1 MSNPIYIAVIC
12 EGKTE
17 QIFVE
22 KIIAPY
28 LASRNIYITAF
39 QITKPG
45 QKGGD
50 VKFTRLC
57 NDLKNTFHQSHWKLI
72 TTFFDFYGLKGEWP
86 GYSNAL
92 AQQTPHDKSTAL
104 VTEVQDK
111 VETIFPNLHT
121 RNHFLPYFA
130 MHETEAL
137 YFSCPQT
144 MADQLSASQ
153 TEIESILTDC
163 SEPEAINHQRE
174 TSPSHRIGTL
184 IGKKFTKKTTTGI
197 AIAEAIGLQ
206 KMRDHCPIFNNWI
219 THMAETPHMGIN
231 QS

>member
-17 QIFVE
+17 QVFVE

-28 LASRNIYITAF
+28 LRSKNIFISAF
-39 QITKPG
+39 QIRKPG

-50 VKFTRLC
+50 VKFERLL
-57 NDLKNTFHQSHWKLI
+57 NELKNTLHQPHWNSI
-72 TTFFDFYGLKGEWP
+72 TTFFDFYGLKGQWP
-86 GYSNAL
+86 GYSEAML
-92 AQQTPHDKSTAL
+92 QQTPKEKSTTL
-104 VTEVQDK
+104 VTAVQDK
-111 VETIFPNLHT
+111 VETIFVDLHT
-121 RNHFLPYFA
+121 RSRFLPYFA

-144 MADQLSASQ
+144 MANQLEVCKTS
-153 TEIESILTDC
+153 IESILEDC
-163 SEPEAINHQRE
+163 SEPEAINNRRE

-197 AIAEAIGLQ
+197 AIAEAIGLH
-206 KMRDHCPIFNNWI
+206 KMRDRCPIFNQWI
-219 THMAETPHMGIN
+219 TQMEKT
-231 QS
+231 

>member
-1 MSNPIYIAVIC
+1 MSNMKNIAVIC

-28 LASRNIYITAF
+28 LYQEARNIFITAF

-50 VKFTRLC
+50 VKFERLC
-57 NDLKNTFHQSHWKLI
+57 NDLRNTLHQSHWNLI

-92 AQQTPHDKSTAL
+92 TQHTPKDKSVML
-104 VTEVQDK
+104 VAAVQDK
-111 VETIFPNLHT
+111 IEKLFQKLNT
-121 RNHFLPYFA
+121 RNRFLPYFA

-137 YFSCPQT
+137 YFSCPSI
-144 MADQLSASQ
+144 MADQLEVSQ
-153 TEIESILTDC
+153 TEIESILSDC
-163 SEPEAINHQRE
+163 SEPEAINHTRE
-174 TSPSHRIGTL
+174 TSPSHRIATL
-184 IGKKFTKKTTTGI
+184 LGVTEFTKKTTEGI

-206 KMRDHCPIFNNWI
+206 KMRDECPIFNDWI
-219 THMAETPHMGIN
+219 TQMEKP
-231 QS
+231 

>member
-1 MSNPIYIAVIC
+1 MNNPINISVIC

-17 QIFVE
+17 QIFVG

-28 LASRNIYITAF
+28 LSSRNVFITAF

-50 VKFTRLC
+50 VKFNRLR
-57 NDLKNTFHQSHWKLI
+57 NELKNTLYQPHWNLI

-86 GYSNAL
+86 EYSNAL
-92 AQQTPHDKSTAL
+92 DQQTPKAKSTTL
-104 VTEVQDK
+104 VTGVQD
-111 VETIFPNLHT
+111 EIDALFPELNT
-121 RNHFLPYFA
+121 RKRFLPYFA

-144 MADQLSASQ
+144 MADQLEVCQ

-163 SEPEAINHQRE
+163 SEPEAINHERE

-184 IGKKFTKKTTTGI
+184 MGKKFTKKTTTGI
-197 AIAEAIGLQ
+197 AIAEAIGLP
-206 KMRDHCPIFNNWI
+206 KMREHCPIFNDWI
-219 THMAETPHMGIN
+219 TQMEETPHISNN
-231 QS
+231 QT